1 MAEHREE
8 PQRHEKAVDA
18 HFGWPHAAGV
28 PWTTAAVVRE
38 PANARGE
45 LSRAENDVPKPN
57 RQVSSL
63 LVRSLPRVQLWGLF
77 VEPPLESSVH
87 SASACCWCCCC
98 CSHSHRFITTAS
110 SKVGMCLPGGTAH
123 ERPLCARGQRQW
135 AIIVPIIFLEFLVI
149 SMSRTI
155 IPELIDEKY
164 GASSYVV
171 YGSADGARGL
181 LAFLATPAFGALS
194 DELGRK
200 WLFLVT
206 VVGTSSPIIV
216 LALCRARGSNART
229 HGTEV
234 H

>member
-1 MAEHREE
+1 
-8 PQRHEKAVDA
+8 
-18 HFGWPHAAGV
+18 
-28 PWTTAAVVRE
+28 
-38 PANARGE
+38 
-45 LSRAENDVPKPN
+45 
-57 RQVSSL
+57 
-63 LVRSLPRVQLWGLF
+63 
-77 VEPPLESSVH
+77 
-87 SASACCWCCCC
+87 
-98 CSHSHRFITTAS
+98 
-110 SKVGMCLPGGTAH
+110 MCLPGGTAH

-135 AIIVPIIFLEFLVI
+135 AIVVPIIFLEFLVI